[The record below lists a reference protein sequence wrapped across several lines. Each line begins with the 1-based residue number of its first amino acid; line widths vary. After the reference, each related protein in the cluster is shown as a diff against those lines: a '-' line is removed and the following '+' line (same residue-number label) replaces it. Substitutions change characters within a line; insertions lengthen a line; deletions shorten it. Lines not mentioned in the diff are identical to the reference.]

1 MSSLVS
7 LNSVGVS
14 YGPVVALEEVSIEVG
29 EGETVSLIGA
39 NGAGKTTT
47 LRAATG
53 LSPVSKGKVFF
64 AGDEITG
71 WRPSRIARAGFVHV
85 PQGRGIFADQTV
97 EENLLL
103 GAWSLRDRS
112 SLGALLDREFARFPR
127 LAERRRQ
134 VAGTLSGGEQ
144 QMLAISRGLMSEPRC
159 IALDEPSLGL
169 APLLV
174 REVMTAIRGLNA
186 GGVTVLLVEQLA
198 AAALEVSHRA
208 YVLQRGRVVLS
219 GTGSELLASPDLVQS
234 YLGVVA

>member
-1 MSSLVS
+1 MSPLLALDRVSVLYGPIVALQDVS
-7 LNSVGVS
+7 L
-14 YGPVVALEEVSIEVG
+14 EVG
-29 EGETVSLIGA
+29 EGETVALIGA

-53 LSPVSKGKVFF
+53 LAPVSAGRVVF
-64 AGDEITG
+64 AGQTITG
-71 WRPSRIARAGFVHV
+71 WRPSQIARAGFVHV

-103 GAWSLRDRS
+103 GAWSLRDRAKLS
-112 SLGALLDREFARFPR
+112 FLLEREFRRFPR

-134 VAGTLSGGEQ
+134 IAGTLSGGEQ

-174 REVMTAIRGLNA
+174 REVMEAIRGLNA
-186 GGVTVLLVEQLA
+186 SGVTVLLVEQLA
-198 AAALEVSHRA
+198 TAALEVSHRA
-208 YVLQRGRVVLS
+208 YVLQRGRVVLA
-219 GTGSELLASPDLVQS
+219 GTGDELLASPDLVQS

>member
-1 MSSLVS
+1 MSPLLALESVSVRYGPIVALQDVS
-7 LNSVGVS
+7 LD
-14 YGPVVALEEVSIEVG
+14 VG
-29 EGETVSLIGA
+29 EGETVALIGA

-53 LSPVSKGKVFF
+53 LAPVSSGRIFF
-64 AGDEITG
+64 AGQEITG
-71 WRPSRIARAGFVHV
+71 WRTSQIARAGFVHV

-112 SLGALLDREFARFPR
+112 KLNALLEREFRRFPR

-134 VAGTLSGGEQ
+134 IAGTLSGGEQ

-174 REVMTAIRGLNA
+174 REVMEAIRGLNA

-198 AAALEVSHRA
+198 TAALEVSHRA
-208 YVLQRGRVVLS
+208 YVLQRGRVVLA
-219 GTGSELLASPDLVQS
+219 GTGQELLASPDLVQS

>member
-1 MSSLVS
+1 MSALLSLQ
-7 LNSVGVS
+7 GVS
-14 YGPVVALEEVSIEVG
+14 VHYGPIVALEEVSIEVG
-29 EGETVSLIGA
+29 EGETVALIGA

-53 LSPVSKGKVFF
+53 LAPVTKGRVVF
-64 AGDEITG
+64 AGRDITG
-71 WRPSRIARAGFVHV
+71 WRASKIARAGFVHV

-103 GAWSLRDRS
+103 GAWSLRDRAKLT
-112 SLGALLDREFARFPR
+112 SLLEREFRRFPR

-134 VAGTLSGGEQ
+134 IAGTLSGGEQ

-174 REVMTAIRGLNA
+174 REVMEAIRGLNA

-198 AAALEVSHRA
+198 TAALEVSHRA
-208 YVLQRGRVVLS
+208 YVLQRGRVVLT
-219 GTGSELLASPDLVQS
+219 GTGHELLASPDLVQS

>member
-1 MSSLVS
+1 MSTLLSLDGISVHYGPIAALQDVS
-7 LNSVGVS
+7 L
-14 YGPVVALEEVSIEVG
+14 EVN
-29 EGETVSLIGA
+29 EGETVALIGA

-53 LSPVSKGKVFF
+53 LAPVTKGRVFF
-64 AGDEITG
+64 AGQEITG

-112 SLGALLDREFARFPR
+112 KLPALLEREFRRFPR

-134 VAGTLSGGEQ
+134 LAGTLSGGEQ

-174 REVMTAIRGLNA
+174 REVMDAIRRLNA
-186 GGVTVLLVEQLA
+186 SGVTVLLVEQLA
-198 AAALEVSHRA
+198 TAALEVAHRA

-219 GTGSELLASPDLVQS
+219 GTGQELLASPDLVQS

>member
-1 MSSLVS
+1 VS
-7 LNSVGVS
+7 LLSLESVSVA
-14 YGPVVALEEVSIEVG
+14 YGPVTALHDISIEIG

-53 LSPVSKGKVFF
+53 LAPVAKGRVRF
-64 AGDEITG
+64 GNVEITG
-71 WRPSRIARAGFVHV
+71 WRPSRIVHAGFVHV

-103 GAWSLRDRS
+103 GAFALRDRRN
-112 SLGALLDREFARFPR
+112 LKALLDREYARFPR
-127 LAERRRQ
+127 LAERKKQ

-159 IALDEPSLGL
+159 LALDEPSLGL

-174 REVMTAIRGLNA
+174 REVMSAIEGLNA
-186 GGVTVLLVEQLA
+186 SGVTVLLVEQLA
-198 AAALEVSHRA
+198 TAALAVSHRA

-219 GTGSELLASPDLVQS
+219 GTGSELLGNPDLVQS

>member
-1 MSSLVS
+1 MSALLSLQ
-7 LNSVGVS
+7 GVS
-14 YGPVVALEEVSIEVG
+14 VHYGPIVALEGVSIEVG
-29 EGETVSLIGA
+29 EGETVALIGA

-53 LSPVSKGKVFF
+53 LAPVTKGRVVF
-64 AGDEITG
+64 AGQDITG
-71 WRPSRIARAGFVHV
+71 WRASKIARAGFVHV

-103 GAWSLRDRS
+103 GAWSLRDRAKLS
-112 SLGALLDREFARFPR
+112 ALLEREFRRFPR

-134 VAGTLSGGEQ
+134 IAGTLSGGEQ

-174 REVMTAIRGLNA
+174 REVMEAIRGLNA

-198 AAALEVSHRA
+198 TAALEVSHRA
-208 YVLQRGRVVLS
+208 YVLQRGRVVLT
-219 GTGSELLASPDLVQS
+219 GTGQELLASPELVQS